1 MMLCRKKNKSLTP
14 VSLFIL
20 SAIIIC
26 QLAACKNDIEMVKAL
41 TDEIDLPDLSGYN
54 IELTFTDSGVLKGR
68 ITAPEVHQYLRKE
81 EPYYEFPRGMKTVF
95 YDASGRPKS
104 FIQAKYA
111 IFYENQQL
119 WEARNQV
126 VAESPSEG
134 KKLETEHMF
143 WDQRQKKV
151 YSDNFTKMTNP
162 NGVFTGE
169 NGFEAQEDLSH
180 WELKGLKG
188 KVNVPDPQSGNSP
201 NQ

>member
-1 MMLCRKKNKSLTP
+1 MPFRKKYKSLIL
-14 VSLFIL
+14 VRLFTL
-20 SAIIIC
+20 SVIIIWPMT
-26 QLAACKNDIEMVKAL
+26 ACKNDIEMVKAL
-41 TDEIDLPDLSGYN
+41 TNELDLPDLSGFN
-54 IELTFTDSGVLKGR
+54 IELTFTDSGILKGR
-68 ITAPEVHQYLRKE
+68 ITAPEVHQYLRRE
-81 EPYYEFPRGMKTVF
+81 EPYYEFPQGMKTVF

-111 IFYENQQL
+111 IFYENRQL

-143 WDQRQKKV
+143 WNQREKKV

-169 NGFEAQEDLSH
+169 YGFEAQEDLSH

-188 KVNVPDPQSGNSP
+188 KVNVPDLPSGNP
-201 NQ
+201 TDQ